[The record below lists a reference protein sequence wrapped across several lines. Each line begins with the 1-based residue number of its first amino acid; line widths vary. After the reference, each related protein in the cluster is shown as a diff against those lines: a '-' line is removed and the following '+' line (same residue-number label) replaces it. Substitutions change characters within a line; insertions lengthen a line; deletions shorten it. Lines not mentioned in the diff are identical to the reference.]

1 MQSGDTNLY
10 LELLKTGSV
19 LMAILILMVGALY
32 LFKKFMGAR
41 LSSGGKNEIKLI
53 SSFFLGNREKLI
65 VVEVEGKKLLLGVTS
80 NNISLLKELEKTDEK
95 REDTPEAEDFASV
108 LGKKLLKKNIFKREK
123 KSEI

>member
-19 LMAILILMVGALY
+19 LFVILILMVGALY

-41 LSSGGKNEIKLI
+41 LSFGGKNEIKPI

-65 VVEVEGKKLLLGVTS
+65 VVEVEGKKILLGVTS

>member
-1 MQSGDTNLY
+1 MHSGDTNLY
-10 LELLKTGSV
+10 LELFKTGSV
-19 LMAILILMVGALY
+19 LIIVLILMVGALY

-41 LSSGGKNEIKLI
+41 LASGGKNEIKLI

-95 REDTPEAEDFASV
+95 SEDTPEAEDFASV
-108 LGKKLLKKNIFKREK
+108 LGKKLLNKNIFKREK
-123 KSEI
+123 KE